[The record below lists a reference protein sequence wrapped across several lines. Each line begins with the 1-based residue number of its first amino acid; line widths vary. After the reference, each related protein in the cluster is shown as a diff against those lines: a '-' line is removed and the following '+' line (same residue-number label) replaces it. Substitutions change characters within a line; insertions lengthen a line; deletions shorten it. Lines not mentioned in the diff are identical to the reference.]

1 MINLI
6 LNDMEQANAKATGE
20 LYTLQLPS
28 KVESISVL
36 EALVEEVAD
45 KYQVSE
51 DTFANMMTCLN
62 EAGMNAILHGN
73 KLDEN
78 KTVYVN
84 VDADSR
90 RIIWTVAD
98 EGPGFNYNNLP
109 DPTEPDRLEELTGR
123 GVFILKHLADQ
134 CIFNAAGNEVELHF
148 KI

>member
-1 MINLI
+1 MINLT

-62 EAGMNAILHGN
+62 EAAMNAILHGN

-84 VDADSR
+84 VEADNR
-90 RIIWTVAD
+90 RVVWTVAD